1 MADTLTYQIV
11 PSAVLLCPAQITKTK
26 LLKIKLKD
34 DMIIAGLLNKMRL
47 IRISKG
53 VTRTLW
59 HYHQ

>member
-34 DMIIAGLLNKMRL
+34 DMIIAGLLNKMRET
-47 IRISKG
+47 RISKG